1 MVLWLRGIGTGC
13 RSAVI
18 GYRLL
23 EDLDFNMRAS
33 RAGHV
38 LCRCY
43 RYQQMKVNGMRKG
56 GCADGVE
63 ESGGWGGGGDEP
75 PAPAPAPPPAPEPAP
90 SDLQSFIKQV
100 VHVSHKRAIAKTSDA
115 SGFVDE
121 VVSRICRVLDTD
133 EFEVE
138 CLSRLRQFVQT
149 ISQSLAHQ
157 NQLVV
162 ALGREEKPPGRGD
175 LGFNKA
181 TEFVRALIAAVD
193 DSGC

>member
-1 MVLWLRGIGTGC
+1 MNLE
-13 RSAVI
+13 
-18 GYRLL
+18 RLKDLDFNKEVFIL
-23 EDLDFNMRAS
+23 EDLDFNVRAS

-149 ISQSLAHQ
+149 TSQSLVPHPWS
-157 NQLVV
+157 QLVG
-162 ALGREEKPPGRGD
+162 ALGREEKPHGRGD
-175 LGFNKA
+175 LGANKA
-181 TEFVRALIAAVD
+181 TEFVRALIEAVD
-193 DSGC
+193 VSGC